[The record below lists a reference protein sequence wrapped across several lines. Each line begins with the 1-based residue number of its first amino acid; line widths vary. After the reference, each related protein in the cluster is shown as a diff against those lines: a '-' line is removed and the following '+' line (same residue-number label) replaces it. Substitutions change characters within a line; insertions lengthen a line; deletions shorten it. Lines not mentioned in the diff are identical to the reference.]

1 MAKRRPSGDGLVR
14 KRKDGR
20 WEGRIMVGR
29 DLEGKPIYR
38 SVVDKTQKDMLEKL
52 HGLIEAY
59 REVEISDR
67 KNYTLGEWLDKWLN
81 EIMVMHIR
89 PSTMASYRRMIENQ
103 IKPYLGNVPLR
114 QITRPDVQRMY
125 VKLKKEG
132 RMEEHPL
139 YGDGLS
145 DSMVRAVHMMLHQA
159 LDCAVKEKLI
169 LENPTKGTRI
179 PKANYA
185 PMKVLDDAQLD
196 AFLEVIKQ
204 DPVWH
209 DFFYTE
215 LTTGLRRGEICGLMW
230 NDFNRKNGTL
240 QVKRQVVRR
249 DGGGIQLNEPKTKTG
264 TRLIYLPP
272 STVEVLA
279 ERKKHSYSQW
289 IFPNPTS
296 PEAPMSPDMPYH
308 RLKTLLRYAG
318 IPPIRFHD
326 LRHTFATH
334 AMANGVDPKTLS
346 SILGHTNASFTLD
359 TYTHVTMD
367 MKEKASSVVESFLMD
382 IM

>member
-1 MAKRRPSGDGLVR
+1 MAGRRPSGDGLVR

-29 DLEGKPIYR
+29 DQEGKPIYR
-38 SVVDKTQKDMLEKL
+38 SVVDKSQKEMLEKL

-59 REVEISDR
+59 REVELTDR

-81 EIMVMHIR
+81 EIMAMHLR
-89 PSTMASYRRMIENQ
+89 PSTMKSYQNIINYR
-103 IKPYLGNVPLR
+103 IKPFLGDVPLHKVS
-114 QITRPDVQRMY
+114 RPDVQRMY
-125 VKLKKEG
+125 VKIKKSG
-132 RMEEHPL
+132 RVEEHAIH
-139 YGDGLS
+139 GDELS
-145 DSMVRAVHMMLHQA
+145 DSAVRSTHMLLHQA
-159 LDCAVKEKLI
+159 MDYAVRERLI
-169 LENPTKGTRI
+169 LENPTNGTKI
-179 PKANYA
+179 PKVNYA

-196 AFLEVIKQ
+196 AFMEVIKQ
-204 DPVWH
+204 DPIWY

-215 LTTGLRRGEICGLMW
+215 LTTGLRRGEMCGLMW
-230 NDFNRKNGTL
+230 QDFNPKNGTM
-240 QVKRQVVRR
+240 QVKRQIVRIS
-249 DGGGIQLNEPKTKTG
+249 GEGISVNEPKTKTG

-272 STVEVLA
+272 STVELLK
-279 ERKKHSYSQW
+279 ERKKHSYSRW
-289 IFPNPTS
+289 IFPNPYS
-296 PEAPMSPDMPYH
+296 PEAPMGPEMPYN

-318 IPPIRFHD
+318 VPPVRFHD

-334 AMANGVDPKTLS
+334 ALANGVDPKTLS

-367 MKEKASSVVESFLMD
+367 MQKKASGVVENFLMD